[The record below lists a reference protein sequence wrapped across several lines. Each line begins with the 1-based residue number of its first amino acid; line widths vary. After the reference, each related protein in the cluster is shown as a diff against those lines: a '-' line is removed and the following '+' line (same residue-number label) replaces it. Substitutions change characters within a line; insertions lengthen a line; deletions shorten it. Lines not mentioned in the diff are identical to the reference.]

1 MLNIAVTGNG
11 GVPAGT
17 KAVVLNVTAVN
28 TTPAGYLTVYPHG
41 LGSAPVASGLSW
53 SAGETAANLVVV
65 ELGPTGDIT
74 IYDSAGSANV
84 VVDVTGWYG

>member
-1 MLNIAVTGNG
+1 
-11 GVPAGT
+11 VPAGT
-17 KAVVLNVTAVN
+17 KAVVLNVTSVN

-53 SAGETAANLVVV
+53 SAGETTAANLVVV